1 MPELPDVAVFR
12 DYLDATALHERIEEV
27 EVRDDYVL
35 EDLSARTLAQRLE
48 GRSLESTEQ
57 HGKYLL
63 VRIGE
68 DGGWLVLHFG
78 MTGFLKYF
86 REDEQA
92 PGHIRVLLRFE
103 NGYRLAFDCRRKL
116 GKVALADSPEAWV
129 RAKELGPDALAL
141 DAEGFLEVLAGRR
154 GRVKSALMNQSILAG
169 VGNVYADEAL
179 FQARIHPERSV
190 DALDESRRRELFEAL
205 HDVLESAIEA
215 RADPERVPDRFLLPH
230 RRRGKSCPRCG
241 GQIERIELS
250 GRATYFCPRE
260 QSS

>member
-12 DYLDATALHERIEEV
+12 EYLDATALHQRIEEV

-35 EDLSARTLAQRLE
+35 EDVSSRALAERLE
-48 GRSLESTEQ
+48 GRSLASTTQ

-63 VRIGE
+63 VEIDG

-86 REDEQA
+86 RDEDEA

-103 NGYRLAFDCRRKL
+103 NGYALAFDCRRKL
-116 GKVALADSPEAWV
+116 GKVALTDGPEAWA

-141 DAEGFLEVLAGRR
+141 DTEGFLEALAGRR

-169 VGNVYADEAL
+169 VGNVYTDEAL
-179 FQARIHPERSV
+179 FQARIHPETSV
-190 DALDESRRRELFEAL
+190 DELDEARRRELFGVL
-205 HDVLESAIEA
+205 RDVLHAAIEA

-230 RRRGKSCPRCG
+230 RRKGESCPRCG
-241 GQIERIELS
+241 TELERIELS

-260 QSS
+260 QPA